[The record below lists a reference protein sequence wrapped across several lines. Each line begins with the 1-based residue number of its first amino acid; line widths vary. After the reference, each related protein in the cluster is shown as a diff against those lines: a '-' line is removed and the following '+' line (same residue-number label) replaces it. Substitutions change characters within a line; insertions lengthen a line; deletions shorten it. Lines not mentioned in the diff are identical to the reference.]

1 MSEAIDIWKQALPV
15 VRSNVTGVGVWT
27 ALNSAVPIAIEDNT
41 FVVGLAP
48 KDGDLA
54 GHLRMA
60 QTKRFMEME
69 LSRLLGKP
77 TAARVIDGTTFADWE
92 RVKRR
97 DIEAQRLK
105 DIADSKTRAEITSRS
120 GWEGV
125 YEQLSRRYAAIQNK
139 SLPQNRAK
147 FLKEGIDLVAEALK
161 AQQNADEMGERNLGR
176 CIERISQY
184 SDVPST
190 LVAVMVLEKAGV
202 N

>member
-1 MSEAIDIWKQALPV
+1 MSEATEIWKQALPV
-15 VRSNVTGVGVWT
+15 IRSNVTGVGVWA

-41 FVVGLAP
+41 FVIGLAP

-60 QTKRFMEME
+60 QTKRFIDLE
-69 LSRLLGKP
+69 LTRVAGKQ
-77 TAARVIDGTTFADWE
+77 TIGRVIDGTTFADWE

-97 DIEAQRLK
+97 DLEAQRLK
-105 DIADSKTRAEITSRS
+105 DIAESKTRAEISSRS
-120 GWEGV
+120 GWDGV

-147 FLKEGIDLVAEALK
+147 FLREVIDLVAEALK
-161 AQQNADEMGERNLGR
+161 AQQSTDEMGERNLGR

-190 LVAVMVLEKAGV
+190 LVAVMVLEKAGA